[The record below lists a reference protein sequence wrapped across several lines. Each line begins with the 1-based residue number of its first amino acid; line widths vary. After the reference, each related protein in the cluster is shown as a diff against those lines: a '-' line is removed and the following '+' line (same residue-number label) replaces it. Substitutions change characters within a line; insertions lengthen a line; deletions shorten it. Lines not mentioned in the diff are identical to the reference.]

1 MKNLTFVVA
10 DDAMF
15 MRAVLKKMLEE
26 HEGFTVIGEA
36 SNGFEAIDQARMKKP
51 DILTLDITMPELD
64 GIKAVKE
71 IRKVSPDT
79 RIIMVSAMGQ
89 SSMVIEAIKS
99 GAMDF
104 VVKPFEKSRVM
115 EAIQNV
121 TAGR

>member
-1 MKNLTFVVA
+1 MLKNLTFVIA

-26 HEGFTVIGEA
+26 HEGYTVIGEA
-36 SNGFEAIDQARMKKP
+36 SNGFEAIEQAKLKKP

-64 GIKAVKE
+64 GIKAVKG
-71 IRKVSPDT
+71 IKSVSPNT
-79 RIIMVSAMGQ
+79 KIIMVSAMGQ
-89 SSMVIEAIKS
+89 QTMVIEAIKS

-115 EAIQNV
+115 QAIQNV
-121 TAGR
+121 TAG